1 MKETQYIEWKESWRD
16 EYLKWISGF
25 ANAEGGVLVIGKN
38 DAGKV
43 VGLADAKKLLVDL
56 PNKVQS
62 VLGIQVA
69 VNLRK
74 SAGKEYIEIVVDP
87 YSFPVSYKGEY
98 HVRSGSTKQEL
109 KGAALAQF
117 LLKKHGLHWDE
128 ILVPRA
134 VVADLDTRTLAWFR
148 QQALKSKRLSA
159 EIVNEPDAV
168 LLDKLHLID
177 GAHLKRAAVLLF
189 HPDPE
194 RYVTGA
200 FIKIGYFDNNVDLRY
215 QDEVHGDLFAQVSQT
230 IEVLTTKYL
239 KGLIS
244 YEGVQRI
251 ETYPVPDAALRE
263 ALLNA
268 IVHKDYA
275 SAIPLQISVYAD
287 KLMIWNPGQLP
298 SDWTLEKLLTK
309 HASRPFNPG
318 VAGAFFQSG
327 MIESWGRG
335 VEKMVA
341 ACAEAGVPE
350 PAFQTEVNGLWTVF
364 RFAPAYIKAMQPVS
378 ITQKTPVET
387 SGIAP
392 VKTSVLASV
401 LASGKTSGKTSGKIL
416 TYLGRH
422 PSATIPDL
430 AKLLGI
436 TERSVE
442 RNLQKLQQDQLLRRV
457 GAAKGGHWE
466 VIK

>member
-1 MKETQYIEWKESWRD
+1 MKETQHIEWKESWRD

-25 ANAEGGVLVIGKN
+25 ANAKGGVLVIGKN

-43 VGLADAKKLLVDL
+43 VGVADAKRLLVDL

-69 VNLRK
+69 VNLRR
-74 SAGKEYIEIVVDP
+74 SAGKETIEIVVDP

-128 ILVPRA
+128 IPVPRA
-134 VVADLDTRTLAWFR
+134 VVADLDTKTLAWFR

-159 EIVNEPDAV
+159 EIVNEPDAA
-168 LLDKLHLID
+168 LLDKLHLVD

-298 SDWTLEKLLTK
+298 SEWTVEKLLTK

-350 PAFQTEVNGLWTVF
+350 PTFQTEVNGLWTVF

-378 ITQKTPVET
+378 TTQETTQKTTQKTRVKT
-387 SGIAP
+387 P
-392 VKTSVLASV
+392 VKTPVKKRVKTQVKTPDQLLDVL
-401 LASGKTSGKTSGKIL
+401 TST
-416 TYLGRH
+416 
-422 PSATIPDL
+422 PSATLSDVAALIGKSL
-430 AKLLGI
+430 SAVERAAAKLVL
-436 TERSVE
+436 EKR
-442 RNLQKLQQDQLLRRV
+442 LRFV
-457 GAAKGGHWE
+457 GPRKGGHWE